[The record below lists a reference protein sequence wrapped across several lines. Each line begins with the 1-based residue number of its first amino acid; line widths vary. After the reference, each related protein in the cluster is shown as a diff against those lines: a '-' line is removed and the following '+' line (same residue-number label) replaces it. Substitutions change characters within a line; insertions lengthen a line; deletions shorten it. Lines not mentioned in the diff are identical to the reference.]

1 MKAQH
6 SYDYQIKKEWSQ
18 LQKISKKKEEINNSF
33 DEKMKLINDLRKKR
47 YQEWLDNLLEKILA
61 YPPFDLDLEKATPEK
76 VFNYIVELS
85 QKPLDKAKKET
96 GSEQNNVKPD
106 KPQGKSEEQD
116 TQKNDDAST
125 EKGDEQAKKAVEKN
139 DVQGKPEGQNEQKA
153 EGAEDI
159 WSQTESF

>member
-85 QKPLDKAKKET
+85 QKPLDKVKKET
-96 GSEQNNVKPD
+96 G
-106 KPQGKSEEQD
+106 
-116 TQKNDDAST
+116 
-125 EKGDEQAKKAVEKN
+125 
-139 DVQGKPEGQNEQKA
+139 
-153 EGAEDI
+153 
-159 WSQTESF
+159 